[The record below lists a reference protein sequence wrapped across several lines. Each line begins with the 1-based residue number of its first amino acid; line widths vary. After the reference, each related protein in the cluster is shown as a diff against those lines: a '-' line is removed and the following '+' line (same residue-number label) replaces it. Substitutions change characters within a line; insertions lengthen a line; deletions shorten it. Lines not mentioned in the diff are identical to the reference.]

1 MVGKDD
7 DLQDSLFKAGMSSG
21 DKVWKLPFFEE
32 YQDWMD
38 GTISDLNNIGQKGA
52 GWEAG
57 SVTAGVFLS
66 KFVDTKKTKWTHLD
80 IAGSARMGVAGDY
93 LSKGPSGAGVRVLSY
108 YFMGE

>member
-1 MVGKDD
+1 M
-7 DLQDSLFKAGMSSG
+7 
-21 DKVWKLPFFEE
+21 
-32 YQDWMD
+32 
-38 GTISDLNNIGQKGA
+38 NNIGQKGA

-66 KFVDTKKTKWTHLD
+66 KFVDTEKTNWVHLD